1 MKTPVDQQIIGNK
14 PQAQRSNIHW
24 FSEFPVRGGR
34 HQCFKQIFFKLMPEN
49 VPDLIVK
56 IHRVSNRINPKKN
69 HVKALPLAMK
79 QDILSGKQPKKS
91 NSLHTE

>member
-1 MKTPVDQQIIGNK
+1 
-14 PQAQRSNIHW
+14 
-24 FSEFPVRGGR
+24 
-34 HQCFKQIFFKLMPEN
+34 MPEN

>member
-1 MKTPVDQQIIGNK
+1 
-14 PQAQRSNIHW
+14 
-24 FSEFPVRGGR
+24 
-34 HQCFKQIFFKLMPEN
+34 MPEN

-79 QDILSGKQPKKS
+79 
-91 NSLHTE
+91 